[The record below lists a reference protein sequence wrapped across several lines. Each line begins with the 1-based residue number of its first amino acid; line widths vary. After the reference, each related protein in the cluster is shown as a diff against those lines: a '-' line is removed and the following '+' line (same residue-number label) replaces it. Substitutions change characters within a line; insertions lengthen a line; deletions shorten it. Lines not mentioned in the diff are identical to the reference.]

1 MKSLIL
7 AGGSGTRL
15 FPLSREHYPK
25 QFIKLF
31 NGESLFQKTVKRQLL
46 LSAATDITIIT
57 NRDHQFLIRDQL
69 AEIGCDCPVLTEPV
83 GKNTLPAIY
92 YGVKMYA
99 ESGADTTDDRI
110 AVVSSDHLIE
120 PDDAFRAAFQSA
132 ARLADRH
139 LVVFGVR
146 PTSPHTGY
154 GYIRPGSPLGDD
166 GYLVDSFVEKPDHK
180 TAEEYCASG
189 YLWNSGMFVFTPS
202 LFLSEA
208 EKYAGEVVS
217 AFSDLL
223 LDEAYAKV
231 PKVSIDYGIM
241 EKTDRAAVVPFSS
254 GWTDL
259 GTFDSLYDA
268 FPKNGDQN
276 AVRGEH
282 IGINAERNLIISN
295 RLIATVGVSD
305 LAIIETKDAILVA
318 ARDQAQH
325 VGEIAKELKELGD
338 ERALHHMQVHRPWG
352 SYTTLEDGDTER
364 AHEGG
369 TSNRRIEGNAAGT
382 PGSTGES
389 GGTYKI
395 KRVSVPPGRRLS
407 LQMHHHRSE
416 HWVVVKGTAE
426 VMIGEKTFLLKNG
439 QSTYVPA
446 GTVHRLAN
454 PGLLPLELIEV
465 QIGEYTREDDIVRFE
480 DDFDRV

>member
-1 MKSLIL
+1 MKTLIL

-15 FPLSREHYPK
+15 FPLSREQFPK
-25 QFIKLF
+25 QFIRLF

-46 LSAATDITIIT
+46 LSAASDITIIT

-92 YGVKMYA
+92 YGVKVLA
-99 ESGADTTDDRI
+99 ESGADATDDRI

-120 PDDAFRAAFQSA
+120 PDDAFLAAFRAA

-146 PTSPHTGY
+146 PRSPHTGY

-166 GYLVDSFVEKPDHK
+166 GYLVDCFVEKPDHK
-180 TAEEYCASG
+180 TAGEYCASG
-189 YLWNSGMFVFTPS
+189 YLWNSGMFVFTPT

-217 AFSDLL
+217 AFSELPV
-223 LDEAYAKV
+223 DEAYAKV
-231 PKVSIDYGIM
+231 PKISIDYGIM
-241 EKTDRAAVVPFSS
+241 EKTSRAAVVPFSS
-254 GWTDL
+254 GWNDL
-259 GTFDSLYDA
+259 GTFDALYDA
-268 FPKNGDQN
+268 FPKNGDTN
-276 AVRGEH
+276 AVLGEH
-282 IGINAERNLIISN
+282 IGINSERNLIIGN
-295 RLIATVGVSD
+295 RLIATVGVSN

-325 VGEIAKELKELGD
+325 VGEIAKELKEQGD

-352 SYTTLEDGDTER
+352 SYTTLEDGDAER
-364 AHEGG
+364 VHEGSG
-369 TSNRRIEGNAAGT
+369 GI
-382 PGSTGES
+382 

-426 VMIGEKTFLLKNG
+426 VTIGEKISLLKNG
-439 QSTYVPA
+439 ESTYVPA

-454 PGLLPLELIEV
+454 PGMLPLELIEV
-465 QIGEYTREDDIVRFE
+465 QIGEYTGEDDIVRFE